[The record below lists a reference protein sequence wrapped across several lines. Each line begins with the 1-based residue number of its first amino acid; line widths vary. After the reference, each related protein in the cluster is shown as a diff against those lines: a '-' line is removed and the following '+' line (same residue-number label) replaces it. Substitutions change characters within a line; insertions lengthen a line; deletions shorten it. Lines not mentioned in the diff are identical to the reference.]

1 MMMVSTKI
9 SKVYISK
16 AVIQGISHHIA
27 NQPPESG
34 GLLMGPPNKDA
45 ITFFQYDQWGST
57 SGVTYTPDANTLSK
71 IAQEVKSKYGWIVKG
86 IIHSHPDSMSSLSLG
101 DQRTIKE
108 YFQNEDCGLPYFI
121 APIAYRKSGYQSN
134 VVNLNGTHC
143 DSMVIHVIHQGEL
156 DDASALYRNIAIEEF
171 TDLRTVPNSA
181 LPFNPFDLSPR
192 EKKDIESMKSKAPK
206 AKPEY
211 IKDAIVWSE
220 EFSEKGREY
229 ELSYW
234 FDNNESCYKAAIIEG
249 LRDINFQSID
259 ISLEGLIH
267 ITRDG
272 QKMCKDALNARSKA
286 IDIIHQNIQKQKLA
300 GIWPMIKLLYIGIK
314 EATPIIILIIL
325 ASILLALWNISY
337 LLSKSN
343 ISSLDSRGN
352 VQGTEIDKYFDSMR
366 EILKK
371 DDALTK
377 KDSTL
382 ALSRE
387 LTINTLDNLGK
398 KPSSP
403 RDILAFLYD
412 SHLVGFHTEN
422 NRSCQMAPTISLDKA
437 NLRNIDL
444 SQQKFSCIN
453 LSGAYLNKSNLSKS
467 IFVKANFESADLQ
480 GAILQDTNLQGVN
493 LRGANLTENK
503 TLTFKQI
510 KSTCNWK
517 DAIFKSDN
525 NQQKEFIKKLENDK
539 SSESS
544 QNNC

>member
-1 MMMVSTKI
+1 MMMDSKKL

-16 AVIQGISHHIA
+16 KVIQGISHHIA
-27 NQPPESG
+27 NRPPESG

-45 ITFFQYDQWGST
+45 ITFFQYDQSGST
-57 SGVTYTPDANTLSK
+57 SGVTYTPDAKALNK
-71 IAQEVKSKYGWIVKG
+71 IAQDVQSKYGWIVKG
-86 IIHSHPDSMSSLSLG
+86 IIHSHPGSMSSLSSG
-101 DQRTIKE
+101 DQQTIKE
-108 YFQNEDCGLPYFI
+108 YFQNDNCGLPYFI
-121 APIAYRKSGYQSN
+121 APIVYRKSGDQSN
-134 VVNLNGTHC
+134 AVDVKGTYC
-143 DSMVIHVIHQGEL
+143 NSMVIHVIHKGEL
-156 DDASALYRNIAIEEF
+156 DDKSVLNRTIEVEEF
-171 TDLRTVPNSA
+171 TDLQTVPNSV
-181 LPFNPFDLSPR
+181 LPFNSILLSPR
-192 EKKDIESMKSKAPK
+192 EKKDIEIMKSKAPN

-211 IKDAIVWSE
+211 IEDGVVWSE
-220 EFSEKGREY
+220 KFNEKSRKY

-249 LRDINFQSID
+249 LRDSNFQSID
-259 ISLEGLIH
+259 VSPEGLID

-272 QKMCKDALNARSKA
+272 QEMCKEALNARSKA
-286 IDIIHQNIQKQKLA
+286 IDIIHRNTQKQK
-300 GIWPMIKLLYIGIK
+300 IVRTWPMIKLLYIGIK

-325 ASILLALWNISY
+325 VGILFALWNISY
-337 LLSKSN
+337 LLSKPN
-343 ISSLDSRGN
+343 VPNLDFRGSI
-352 VQGTEIDKYFDSMR
+352 QGAEIDKYFDSMR

-387 LTINTLDNLGK
+387 LTINTLNNLGK
-398 KPSSP
+398 KPASP
-403 RDILAFLYD
+403 KDILVFLYD
-412 SHLVGFHTEN
+412 SHLVGFYTEN
-422 NRSCQMAPTISLDKA
+422 NRSCQISPTISLDKA
-437 NLRNIDL
+437 NLRNVDL
-444 SQQKFSCIN
+444 SQEKFSCIN

-467 IFVKANFESADLQ
+467 TFIKANFESADLQ
-480 GAILQDTNLQGVN
+480 GAVLQDTNLQGAN

-517 DAIFKSDN
+517 DAVFKSDN